1 MDIGI
6 IGAGRIGES
15 LTRLLA
21 GLGHSVRV
29 ANSRAPE
36 TLAAMI
42 AESGA
47 TAVWAIDAA
56 SEADLIIVSVPQ
68 KNVVDLRPA
77 VAGAAR
83 TGVPIID
90 TNNYSRERDGRI
102 ESIEAGMPSSV
113 WVSEQLGVSVVKAIN
128 TIFWRHLL
136 ELGVPHGK
144 PGRIAL
150 PVAGDDPAGKRIVAD
165 LIDQLGF
172 DPVDGGTLAESWRQE
187 SGMPVWG
194 ANLDAAAAIRAL
206 ADASPEAPR
215 RSVGHAE

>member
-1 MDIGI
+1 MNIGI

-36 TLAAMI
+36 TLADLT
-42 AESGA
+42 AETGA
-47 TAVWAIDAA
+47 TAVWAADAA
-56 SEADLIIVSVPQ
+56 SDADLIIVSVPQ
-68 KNVVDLRPA
+68 KNVLDLGPA
-77 VAGAAR
+77 VVGVAR

-102 ESIEAGMPSSV
+102 EAIEAGMPSSV

-136 ELGVPHGK
+136 ELGVPHGE

-150 PVAGDDPAGKRIVAD
+150 PVAGDDPAGKRIVSD

-206 ADASPEAPR
+206 ADASPEVPR
-215 RSVGHAE
+215 RSHGHAE